1 MTKIIKFLFIYIIK
15 VNSIIT
21 YLPPPPPPREKERER
36 F

>member
-1 MTKIIKFLFIYIIK
+1 MMKIIKFLFIHIIK

-21 YLPPPPPPREKERER
+21 YFPPRERERGKER